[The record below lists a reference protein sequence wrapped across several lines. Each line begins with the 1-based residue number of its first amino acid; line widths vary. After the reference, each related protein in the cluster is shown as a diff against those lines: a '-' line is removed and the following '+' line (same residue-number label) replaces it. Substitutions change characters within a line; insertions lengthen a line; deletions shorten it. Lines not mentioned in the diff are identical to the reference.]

1 MTCLFSRDRV
11 DLDNVVVD
19 AVVVQKGAHLA
30 AERAGAVLQEEQT
43 KLSPGSPLAFYTY
56 LTW

>member
-1 MTCLFSRDRV
+1 M
-11 DLDNVVVD
+11 VD
-19 AVVVQKGAHLA
+19 AVVVQEGAHLA

-43 KLSPGSPLAFYTY
+43 KLSPASPFAFYTY